1 VLVAVVT
8 LEDPRANVED
18 AEEAAARHNND
29 EVEAEEGAAKA
40 EDPPN
45 AKFSARIGVFLA
57 AARLPKN
64 KRCGTSA
71 RPHRAA
77 LLWRGRA
84 GSAAA
89 LSEALGR
96 AVGAARLLP
105 ARVAASDGLLSRGR
119 FARLGPNCCKVVRG
133 QVRCRWTLPSLLP
146 APPLALFGR

>member
-1 VLVAVVT
+1 VLLAAVT
-8 LEDPRANVED
+8 LEDPRADIGN
-18 AEEAAARHNND
+18 AKAAARHNND

-57 AARLPKN
+57 AARLPK
-64 KRCGTSA
+64 KQRRGTSA

-96 AVGAARLLP
+96 AVGAARLLSG
-105 ARVAASDGLLSRGR
+105 AGRGLGGAAVAGAVRAPRPKLLQGR
-119 FARLGPNCCKVVRG
+119 QGSG
-133 QVRCRWTLPSLLP
+133 TPSLDASVAP
-146 APPLALFGR
+146 A